1 MPQIRPPR
9 TSPPRRT
16 RSRRLTTTNSWPS
29 VSITRVGMPSRW
41 ATSKVL
47 FPAIRTPS
55 RSVSTARPAPYSR
68 REDSSRA
75 RPRGVPRLAL
85 RGSIC
90 RSSFERTRGSV
101 GAALAAVVGEAARG
115 DQVAYLKMRGARHL
129 EYLSREGRRG
139 WEQSKQG
146 RVRRR
151 QTKGARADGT
161 PVVTQDVVIDEHPDP
176 RMLDQARKAE
186 EALADLFGLTGSTSS
201 AGRSDPRQQTDLPPL
216 LQLSDAI
223 LERIDAELTQPRD
236 PQDDPQ

>member
-1 MPQIRPPR
+1 MRDRADKP
-9 TSPPRRT
+9 TGPPRRNP
-16 RSRRLTTTNSWPS
+16 RGGKGGAEP
-29 VSITRVGMPSRW
+29 
-41 ATSKVL
+41 
-47 FPAIRTPS
+47 
-55 RSVSTARPAPYSR
+55 RSVIRR
-68 REDSSRA
+68 REHQVLTLTEQGWRQEAIADHLGITQAAVSKILR
-75 RPRGVPRLAL
+75 RVDERAL
-85 RGSIC
+85 R
-90 RSSFERTRGSV
+90 
-101 GAALAAVVGEAARG
+101 VVA
-115 DQVAYLKMRGARHL
+115 DQVAYRKMRGARHL

-201 AGRSDPRQQTDLPPL
+201 AGRSDPRPQTDLPPL
-216 LQLSDAI
+216 LQLSDDT